1 MHPHTLSWDYL
12 ADNIVRG
19 VEMPER
25 PLEKP
30 HQFLNADE
38 VRRLVAAGTEP
49 TRTIVLLA
57 IMTGLRIGEI
67 LALRWKRIDFMRETL
82 VVVKTCYLGRFWN
95 TEDPR

>member
-25 PLEKP
+25 LLKKP

-67 LALRWKRIDFMRETL
+67 LAWRWKRLDFIRETL
-82 VVVKTCYLGRFWN
+82 VVVETCYLGRFWN